1 MKWSDNIY
9 VLEGTTFVATK
20 TSKYR
25 DISYE
30 ISNDLKE
37 VMDGIYIE
45 NKRTLFIPETH
56 PFFNVDVLN
65 DSLVHVENN
74 MRVERLHMKLK
85 EARRSVLTYAR
96 KLHQVSE
103 TS

>member
-9 VLEGTTFVATK
+9 VLEGNAFVATK

-25 DISYE
+25 DITYE

-37 VMDGIYIE
+37 VMDGIYIN
-45 NKRTLFIPETH
+45 NKQTLFIPESH
-56 PFFNVDVLN
+56 PYFNVDVLN
-65 DSLVHVENN
+65 DNLVHIENTT
-74 MRVERLHMKLK
+74 RVERLRMKLK